1 MKTCHFKKIILFS
14 ILLGLS
20 QVSWGAD
27 CTQTLSPGANVA
39 SAVSSAA
46 AGSTICLNNGDFGN
60 VNLAGINKSNYVTVQ
75 SVSGRGATISPQI
88 GNSKFLRFTNLTI
101 SGANINACSS
111 NIQLTSSTFTQGAFV
126 SDRGF
131 NCTYPLN
138 ITIDGST
145 FSNLSGAGYEGRISV
160 VDDDGHQPSL
170 GVIISNNEIKDGCK
184 SDGVFLAGGAS
195 GVQIGPGNVF
205 NNIVQSGAIH
215 CDNIQVYGSGWNNSI
230 IGNHFKTGSSFLML
244 VDSFDNGLIKNNIFD
259 GTGDGAGVKLQI
271 AQTSNTTIEHNTL
284 KNAGMSINLNS
295 TATIKNNAFINSSYN
310 PNAQGSIPGCSNC
323 ATSYNLSTSA
333 ITGTN
338 NIQGTPTLVDGASPT
353 TWAGWQLTSGSLGY
367 RNSSDGNDRG
377 INYYGSGAVSLPSV
391 SPLAAP
397 SNLRVN

>member
-1 MKTCHFKKIILFS
+1 MKTYHFKKIILFS

-20 QVSWGAD
+20 QVSWAA

-60 VNLAGINKSNYVTVQ
+60 VNLAGINKSDYVTVQ

-101 SGANINACSS
+101 NGATINACSS

-131 NCTYPLN
+131 NCAYPLN
-138 ITIDGST
+138 ITIDGSI

-170 GVIISNNEIKDGCK
+170 GVIISNNEIRDGCN

-195 GVQIGPGNVF
+195 GVQIGPGNAF
-205 NNIVQSGAIH
+205 SKIIQSGTVH
-215 CDNIQVYGSGWNNSI
+215 CDNIQIYGSGWHNSI
-230 IGNHFKTGSSFLML
+230 IKNSFKDGTLML
-244 VDSFDNGLIKNNIFD
+244 VDSMDEGLIQNNVIER
-259 GTGDGAGVKLQI
+259 TMMQI
-271 AQTSNTTIEHNTL
+271 AQTTNTTFDHNTST
-284 KNAGMSINLNS
+284 NASLSINLGS
-295 TATIKNNAFINSSYN
+295 TAVISNNIFVNTSYN
-310 PNAQGSIPGCSNC
+310 PNAQGSISGCSVC
-323 ATSYNLSTSA
+323 TASYNLSTSA
-333 ITGTN
+333 ITGSN
-338 NIQGTPTLVDGASPT
+338 NLTGTPTFTGGSSPS

-367 RNSSDGNDRG
+367 HNGSNSNDRG
-377 INYYGSGAVSLPSV
+377 TNYYNTGTSLVSST
-391 SPLAAP
+391 PLASP